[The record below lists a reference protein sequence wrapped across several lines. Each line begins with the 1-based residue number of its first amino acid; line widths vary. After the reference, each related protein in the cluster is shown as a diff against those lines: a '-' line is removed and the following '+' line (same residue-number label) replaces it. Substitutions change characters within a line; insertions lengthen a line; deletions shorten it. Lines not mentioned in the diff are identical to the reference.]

1 MCLQGASTRG
11 VTKVMGELY
20 GLDVTST
27 EVSPATAALNEM
39 FEAWRTKPMDDEIT
53 SPMTEAVES
62 LQNN

>member
-1 MCLQGASTRG
+1 
-11 VTKVMGELY
+11 MGELY